1 MKRRTFLSLM
11 GAAALTSS
19 MMLTG
24 CGVGSGDDRKIVR
37 IGHVQSQTHPD
48 HLGLEAFANYINEKL
63 GDKYRVEVYPS
74 ELLGSQTE
82 MVQLTQ
88 TGAIDFVVAST
99 AIMET
104 FSAKYQI
111 FNLPYLFSSVEA
123 YHEAMDDPEVTDPIF
138 KTTSK
143 AGLETVA
150 WLDAGTRNFYT
161 IKTPIN
167 QPSDLKGLK
176 IRVQQSPTNVEMMR
190 LLGGTATPMGFGDV
204 YTALQAGILDGA
216 ENNELALTDNGH
228 GDICKYYSYDMHQMV
243 PDILIGNNAFM
254 ESLSD
259 EDRAVFE
266 EGFKLVNQVEQE
278 EWVKAV
284 ANAKDRAQNEQNVNF
299 IYPDQKPFVEAC
311 LPLHDTVLKNN
322 PALQPIYDAIQMYN
336 AEYPAET
343 N

>member
-11 GAAALTSS
+11 GAAALSSS

-74 ELLGSQTE
+74 ESLGSQTE

-88 TGAIDFVVAST
+88 TGAIDFVVASN

-104 FSAKYQI
+104 FSANYQI

-123 YHEAMDDPEVTDPIF
+123 YHEAMDDPEATDPIF

-143 AGLETVA
+143 AGLETGA

-243 PDILIGNNAFM
+243 PDLLVANYAFLN
-254 ESLSD
+254 ELSD
-259 EDRAVFE
+259 EERAIFE
-266 EGFKLVNQVEQE
+266 EGFQIVKRTEQDAWE
-278 EWVKAV
+278 DAV
-284 ANAKDRAQNEQNVNF
+284 AEAKDKAENEQHVNF
-299 IYPDQKPFVEAC
+299 IYPDTAPFQEAMA
-311 LPLHDTVLKNN
+311 PLHDSVLAAN
-322 PALQPIYDAIQMYN
+322 PELQPIYDLIQQHN
-336 AEYPAET
+336 AAHT
-343 N
+343 AD

>member
-24 CGVGSGDDRKIVR
+24 CGAGSGDNRKIVR

-63 GDKYRVEVYPS
+63 GDKYRVEVYP
-74 ELLGSQTE
+74 
-82 MVQLTQ
+82 
-88 TGAIDFVVAST
+88 
-99 AIMET
+99 
-104 FSAKYQI
+104 

-243 PDILIGNNAFM
+243 PDLLVANYAFLN
-254 ESLSD
+254 ELSD
-259 EDRAVFE
+259 EERAIFE
-266 EGFKLVNQVEQE
+266 EGFQIVKRTEQDAWE
-278 EWVKAV
+278 DAV
-284 ANAKDRAQNEQNVNF
+284 AEAKDKAENEQHVNF
-299 IYPDQKPFVEAC
+299 IYPDTAPFQETMA
-311 LPLHDTVLKNN
+311 PLHDSVLAAN
-322 PALQPIYDAIQMYN
+322 PELQPIYDLIQQHN
-336 AEYPAET
+336 AAHT
-343 N
+343 AD

>member
-24 CGVGSGDDRKIVR
+24 CGAGTGDDRKIVR

-88 TGAIDFVVAST
+88 TGAIDFVVASKPSWRPSAPNTRSSTCLTCSQRRSLPRGDGRPRGDGPHFQDHFQGRSGNGGVAGCRYPQLLHHQDPYQPALRPEGSEDPRT
-99 AIMET
+99 AVAHQRGNDA
-104 FSAKYQI
+104 SAGRH
-111 FNLPYLFSSVEA
+111 P
-123 YHEAMDDPEVTDPIF
+123 
-138 KTTSK
+138 
-143 AGLETVA
+143 
-150 WLDAGTRNFYT
+150 
-161 IKTPIN
+161 
-167 QPSDLKGLK
+167 
-176 IRVQQSPTNVEMMR
+176 
-190 LLGGTATPMGFGDV
+190 TPMGFGDV

-243 PDILIGNNAFM
+243 PDLLVANYAFLN
-254 ESLSD
+254 ELSD
-259 EDRAVFE
+259 EERAIFE
-266 EGFKLVNQVEQE
+266 EGFQIVKRTEQDAWE
-278 EWVKAV
+278 DAV
-284 ANAKDRAQNEQNVNF
+284 AEAKDKAENEQHVNF
-299 IYPDQKPFVEAC
+299 IYPDTAPFQEAMA
-311 LPLHDTVLKNN
+311 PLHDSVLAAN
-322 PALQPIYDAIQMYN
+322 PELQPIYDLIQQHN
-336 AEYPAET
+336 AAHT
-343 N
+343 AD

>member
-11 GAAALTSS
+11 GAAAVSS
-19 MMLTG
+19 SLLLTG
-24 CGVGSGDDRKIVR
+24 CGKGRDSDGQKVVR
-37 IGHVQSQTHPD
+37 IGHVQSATHPD
-48 HLGLEAFANYINEKL
+48 HLGLEAFAAHINEKL
-63 GDKYRVEVYPS
+63 GDKYRIEVYPS

-88 TGAIDFVVAST
+88 TGAIDFVVASN

-104 FSAKYQI
+104 FSSQYQI
-111 FNLPYLFSSVEA
+111 FNLPYLFSSEEA
-123 YHEAMDDPEVTDPIF
+123 YHAAMEDNEVTDPIF
-138 KTTSK
+138 LTTQK
-143 AGLETVA
+143 AGLETVT

-161 IKTPIN
+161 VKTPVN

-243 PDILIGNNAFM
+243 PDLLVANYEFLQN
-254 ESLSD
+254 LSD
-259 EDRAVFE
+259 EERAIFD
-266 EGFKLVNQVEQE
+266 EGFEIVKDTEQAAWE
-278 EWVKAV
+278 DAV
-284 ANAKDRAQNEQNVNF
+284 ADAKEKAENEQHVNF
-299 IYPDQKPFVEAC
+299 LYPDTAPFQEAMA
-311 LPLHDTVLKNN
+311 PLHTSVLAEN
-322 PALQPIYDAIQMYN
+322 PELQPIYDRIQEYN
-336 AEYPAET
+336 AEYTA
-343 N
+343 